1 MEAKIRQLLQDDR
14 PDEAIALIDRF
25 RADGGTMDA
34 GLFYLLGNAWRKK
47 GNWQLA
53 IDNYLEAVHI
63 DPESPAARAL
73 EIANDIM
80 AFYNKDMYNQ

>member
-47 GNWQLA
+47 GSWQLA

>member
-1 MEAKIRQLLQDDR
+1 MEERIRRLLQENR
-14 PDEAIALIDRF
+14 PDEAIAQLDRY

-47 GNWQLA
+47 GSWQLA
-53 IDNYLEAVHI
+53 INNYLEAVHL
-63 DPESPAARAL
+63 DPESLAAQAL
-73 EIANDIM
+73 DIANEIM